1 MFDVVLIGVHEEFK
15 FSCSPKAKIYTSK
28 DGFFYLNEEV
38 LAFVWPFYV
47 GKKIWF
53 VLQKC
58 LHEKDLQEP
67 IVKFPKT
74 KGM

>member
-28 DGFFYLNEEV
+28 DVFLNLNEEV
-38 LAFVWPFYV
+38 LASQPFYV

-74 KGM
+74 KGT